1 NGPFG
6 QIGVS
11 EGLHQRRSTRRP
23 CSTSWC
29 GRRSQSKSPAAGRNI
44 GWAGLAAVKGL
55 AAFRLEPDR
64 QTDRSNHDQNE
75 LGQTKLIHDSNPS
88 GPAPFGGDCSSL
100 HGWAAPAPAPT

>member
-1 NGPFG
+1 M
-6 QIGVS
+6 
-11 EGLHQRRSTRRP
+11 ST
-23 CSTSWC
+23 
-29 GRRSQSKSPAAGRNI
+29 AAGRNI